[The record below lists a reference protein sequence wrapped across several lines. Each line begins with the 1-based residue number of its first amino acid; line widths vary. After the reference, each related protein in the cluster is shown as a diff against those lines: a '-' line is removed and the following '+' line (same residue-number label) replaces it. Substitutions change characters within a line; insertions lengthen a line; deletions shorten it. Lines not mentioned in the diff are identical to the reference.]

1 MPLLPERPLL
11 LSPQLA
17 ATLGLEEAL
26 LYQLLAD
33 VQGLGE
39 GEASGGFAWFSVD
52 CARLQALL
60 PFWTVQDIRRVS
72 HSLRDKGVL
81 LVGGLPFGIDSH
93 FRFAFNEAAGAA
105 IREPAPV
112 AALATAPARTPTR
125 LLTPDWAPA
134 PDVVTQLGQYGI
146 PPDFIDAQ
154 VAEFVAYWTERGESR
169 HGWNAKFL
177 KQVLRLWREEETRSA
192 QRGREVPMTADWQPS
207 ADAVRILVDQAGI
220 NANFVE

>member
-81 LVGGLPFGIDSH
+81 LVGGLPVGLASH
-93 FRFAFNEAAGAA
+93 FRVDIDGPAAGAA
-105 IREPAPV
+105 AREAAPA
-112 AALATAPARTPTR
+112 AALATAAAPTPPR

-134 PDVVTQLGQYGI
+134 PDVATQLGHYGV
-146 PPDFIDAQ
+146 PPDFIHAQ
-154 VAEFVAYWTERGESR
+154 AA
-169 HGWNAKFL
+169 
-177 KQVLRLWREEETRSA
+177 
-192 QRGREVPMTADWQPS
+192 
-207 ADAVRILVDQAGI
+207 
-220 NANFVE
+220 